1 MGFFILENPII
12 IDNRGS
18 PGGIAMEYG
27 KLIEDSFTYA
37 KDGLLGNIATWILL
51 IVLAVLPAI
60 PILIMIVALVF
71 TMVGGGV
78 PNYLLFIGGLAVA
91 IILAIILGSF
101 LNGYQIRILRGTTP
115 LPKVSEFGSMF
126 FDGIRYTIIQII
138 YMIPVIIVIGL
149 TAGAAI
155 LTAISSAANPGAN
168 PEAFLPLIGGII
180 LGIIV
185 ALILAFIIGLFAIM
199 GVVRFA
205 RTGKMGEAFNF
216 PEILATIR
224 KIGWG
229 AYILALII
237 LFVLVFIVELV
248 VGIIPIIGSFISLII
263 APWVVVFTA
272 RYICML
278 YDSADAAA

>member
-1 MGFFILENPII
+1 
-12 IDNRGS
+12 
-18 PGGIAMEYG
+18 MEYG

-37 KDGLLGNIATWILL
+37 KDGLLGNIVTWILL

-60 PILIMIVALVF
+60 PIFIVIGALVF
-71 TMVGGGV
+71 SMIGGV
-78 PNYLLFIGGLAVA
+78 PNYVLIFGGMVIAIVIA
-91 IILAIILGSF
+91 IILSAF
-101 LNGYQIRILRGTTP
+101 LSGYQIRILRGITP
-115 LPKVSEFGSMF
+115 LPPLSDFGQMF
-126 FDGIRYTIIQII
+126 GDGIRYIVIQII

-155 LTAISSAANPGAN
+155 LTAISSVANPGAN

-216 PEILATIR
+216 SEILATIR

-237 LFVLVFIVELV
+237 LFVLVFIVELI
-248 VGIIPIIGSFISLII
+248 VGIIPIIGSVISLII
-263 APWVVVFTA
+263 APWVLVFTA

>member
-1 MGFFILENPII
+1 M
-12 IDNRGS
+12 D
-18 PGGIAMEYG
+18 YG
-27 KLIEDSFTYA
+27 KLIENAFNYA
-37 KDGLLGNIATWILL
+37 KDGLLGNIGTWVLL
-51 IVLAVLPAI
+51 IILAILPAI
-60 PILIMIVALVF
+60 PILIVIAALVLS
-71 TMVGGGV
+71 MAGGM
-78 PNYLLFIGGLAVA
+78 PDYLLILSGMAVAVVLAV
-91 IILAIILGSF
+91 ILGSF
-101 LNGYQIRILRGTTP
+101 LNGYQIRILRGITP

-138 YMIPVIIVIGL
+138 YAIPVIIVIGL

-155 LTAISSAANPGAN
+155 MTAISSASN
-168 PEAFLPLIGGII
+168 PEAILPLIGGII

-185 ALILAFIIGLFAIM
+185 AVILAFIIGLFAII

-205 RTGKMGEAFNF
+205 RTGRMGEAFNF
-216 PEILATIR
+216 AEILATIR

-237 LFVLVFIVELV
+237 LVVLIFIVEFV
-248 VGIIPIIGSFISLII
+248 AGIIPIIGSIITLII

-278 YDSADAAA
+278 YDSAGAETA